1 MNRRVRGPGVPW
13 VVSRPGSFFF
23 RRRRI
28 WPVGLLL
35 AASLSKALHAQDAPG
50 YTHDDF
56 GGIGLLQMPTARMAD
71 DGELGF
77 TATRVYPFTHY
88 NVMLQPLPWMEA
100 VFRYT
105 DVSNELYGPVSLSG
119 HQKLKDKS
127 IDLKVRLWDETRYW
141 PAVSIGGRDV
151 AGTGLFSG
159 EFVVATKRFGP
170 LDLSLGMGW
179 GNVGARGNLPNPF
192 GWIYSG
198 FDQRAGNTNQQGGE
212 FNVFNYFRG
221 RAALFGGVEYQT
233 PLHWLRFKL
242 EVDGNNYQHE
252 AHNNN
257 LQQRTPL
264 NAAAL
269 FRINRNVD
277 FTVGYERG
285 TTVMGTLS
293 LHANL
298 AEHQPPAKTLDPAP
312 EPLRELTSTTA
323 APATTYAAIPSS
335 KPLEQVDWR
344 ELSHALNV
352 NAGIAVRSIGRRGSD
367 LVIHGEQQRYFYS
380 AEALGRTSRIL
391 DNRLDGSFDWFTLA
405 SESYGLPMVE
415 YTLHRPRFVEL
426 LDHQIDST
434 AFKRSIE
441 QDDPIPQPEQTLYTA
456 TPKKFDAGAAVAY
469 KQSLGGPNA
478 FVLYQVT
485 ADGSASYHFTPNL
498 WWDGLVSVNLF
509 NNYDK
514 FTYTAPSLLPRVRT
528 NIREYLTTSDI
539 TMPNFQLTG
548 TRRLADD
555 LFGMAYGGMLES
567 MYAGVGGEVLYRPFG
582 DRWAVGMDVNWVRQR
597 GFRQNFSLLG
607 YRIVTGDATVYLD
620 TGFHDVTVAVSAGRY
635 LAGDIG
641 MTLDISREFANGA
654 KMGAYATLTNK
665 SGQATGEGSFDK
677 GIYFSIPFDLLLP
690 RSSRNTATFMWE
702 PLLRDGGARLSRRY
716 TLYNMT
722 SDRDGDLFDNN
733 VDKVVE

>member
-1 MNRRVRGPGVPW
+1 MSGRVGGPGV
-13 VVSRPGSFFF
+13 GSAPFL
-23 RRRRI
+23 RRGI

-50 YTHDDF
+50 YTHNDF
-56 GGIGLLQMPTARMAD
+56 GGIGLLQTPTARMANE
-71 DGELGF
+71 GELSF
-77 TATRVYPFTHY
+77 TATRVYPFSQY
-88 NVMLQPLPWMEA
+88 NLMLQPLPWMETT
-100 VFRYT
+100 FRYT
-105 DVSNELYGPVSLSG
+105 NVSNELYGPVSLSG

-127 IDLKVRLWDETRYW
+127 IDLKVRLWDETRYL
-141 PAVSIGGRDV
+141 PAVSIGGRDI

-159 EFVVATKRFGP
+159 EFVVATKRLGP
-170 LDLSLGMGW
+170 LDLSLGLGW
-179 GNVGARGNLPNPF
+179 GNVGGRGNLPNPF
-192 GWIYSG
+192 GWLYSG
-198 FDQRAGNTNQQGGE
+198 FKQRAGNTNQQGGE

-221 RAALFGGVEYQT
+221 PTALFGGVEYQT
-233 PLHWLRFKL
+233 PLDWLRLKL
-242 EVDGNNYQHE
+242 ELDGNNYQHE
-252 AHNNN
+252 AHDNN
-257 LQQRTPL
+257 LVQRTPL

-277 FTVGYERG
+277 FSVGYERG
-285 TTVMGTLS
+285 NTVMATLS

-298 AEHQPPAKTLDPAP
+298 AEHKPPEKTLDPPP
-312 EPLRELTSTTA
+312 EPLRVLSSV
-323 APATTYAAIPSS
+323 APAQATAAAIPQA
-335 KPLEQVDWR
+335 KPPEKVDWP
-344 ELSHALNV
+344 ELVRALNE
-352 NAGIAVRSIGRRGSD
+352 NAGISVRSIGRRGSD

-380 AEALGRTSRIL
+380 AEALGRASRIL
-391 DNRLDGSFDWFTLA
+391 DNRLDGSFDWFTLG
-405 SESYGLPMVE
+405 SESYGMPMVE

-426 LDHQIDST
+426 LDHKIDST

-441 QDDPIPQPEQTLYTA
+441 QDAPIPQPEQTLYSA
-456 TPKKFDAGAAVAY
+456 TPKKFDAGVAVAY

-478 FVLYQVT
+478 FVLYQFT

-498 WWDGLVSVNLF
+498 WWDGLVSVNLL

-528 NIREYLTTSDI
+528 NIREYLTSSDI

-548 TRRLADD
+548 TRRLGND

-582 DRWAVGMDVNWVRQR
+582 DRWAIGTDVNWVRQR
-597 GFRQNFSLLG
+597 GFRQDFALRG
-607 YRIVTGDATVYLD
+607 YHIITGQTTVYMD
-620 TGFHDVTVAVSAGRY
+620 TRFHDVTVALSAGRY
-635 LAGDIG
+635 LAGDVG
-641 MTLDISREFANGA
+641 FTLDVSRQFANGT

-677 GIYFSIPFDLLLP
+677 GIYFSIPFDLMLP
-690 RSSRNTATFMWE
+690 RSSRSTATFMWE

-716 TLYNMT
+716 TLYDMT

-733 VDKVVE
+733 VDRVIE

>member
-1 MNRRVRGPGVPW
+1 M
-13 VVSRPGSFFF
+13 
-23 RRRRI
+23 
-28 WPVGLLL
+28 WPLGLLL
-35 AASLSKALHAQDAPG
+35 AASVSRALYAQEAPG

-71 DGELGF
+71 EGEISF
-77 TATRVYPFTHY
+77 TATRVYPFSQY
-88 NVMLQPLPWMEA
+88 NLMLQPLPWMETT
-100 VFRYT
+100 FRYT
-105 DVSNELYGPVSLSG
+105 NVSNELYGPVSLSG

-127 IDLKVRLWDETRYW
+127 IDLKVRLWEESRYL
-141 PAVSIGGRDV
+141 PDVSIGGRDI

-159 EFVVATKRFGP
+159 EFLVATKRLGP
-170 LDLSLGMGW
+170 LDLSLGLGW
-179 GNVGARGNLPNPF
+179 GNVGGRGNLANPF
-192 GWIYSG
+192 GFIYSG
-198 FDQRAGNTNQQGGE
+198 FKQRAGNTNQQGGE

-221 RAALFGGVEYQT
+221 PTALFGGVEYQT
-233 PLHWLRFKL
+233 PLDWLRLKL
-242 EVDGNNYQHE
+242 ELDGNNYQHE
-252 AHNNN
+252 AHGNN
-257 LQQRTPL
+257 LPQRTPF

-285 TTVMGTLS
+285 NTVMATMS

-298 AEHQPPAKTLDPAP
+298 AEHKPPEKSLDPPP
-312 EPLRELTSTTA
+312 EPLQQLTSVTPRPATTA
-323 APATTYAAIPSS
+323 AAVPSS
-335 KPLEQVDWR
+335 KPPEKVDWP
-344 ELSHALNV
+344 ELVRALND
-352 NAGIAVRSIGRRGSD
+352 NAGIAVRSISRRGSD

-380 AEALGRTSRIL
+380 AEALGRASRIL
-391 DNRLDGSFDWFTLA
+391 DNRLDGSFDWFTMS
-405 SESYGLPMVE
+405 SESYGLPMAE

-426 LDHQIDST
+426 LDHKIDST

-441 QDDPIPQPEQTLYTA
+441 QDAPIPQPEQTLYTA
-456 TPKKFDAGAAVAY
+456 TPKKFDAGVALAY

-478 FVLYQVT
+478 FVLYQFT
-485 ADGSASYHFTPNL
+485 ADGNASYHFTPNL
-498 WWDGLVSVNLF
+498 WWDGLVSVNLL

-528 NIREYLTTSDI
+528 NIREYLTSSDI

-548 TRRLADD
+548 TRRLGND

-582 DRWAVGMDVNWVRQR
+582 DRWAIGTDVNWVRQR
-597 GFRQNFSLLG
+597 GFRQDFSLRS
-607 YRIVTGDATVYLD
+607 YHIITGQTTLYMD
-620 TGFHDVTVAVSAGRY
+620 TRYHDVTVALSAGRY
-635 LAGDIG
+635 LAGDVG
-641 MTLDISREFANGA
+641 MTLDVSRQFANGT

-677 GIYFSIPFDLLLP
+677 GIYFSIPFDLMLP
-690 RSSRNTATFMWE
+690 RSSRTSASFMWE
-702 PLLRDGGARLSRRY
+702 PLLRDGGARLNRRY

-733 VDKVVE
+733 VDKVVQ

>member
-1 MNRRVRGPGVPW
+1 VNGRAGGAGVGPFVRPRRGL
-13 VVSRPGSFFF
+13 
-23 RRRRI
+23 

-35 AASLSKALHAQDAPG
+35 AASLSKALHAQDADAPG
-50 YTHDDF
+50 YTHNDF
-56 GGIGLLQMPTARMAD
+56 GGIGLLQMPTARMAHE
-71 DGELGF
+71 GEISF
-77 TATRVYPFTHY
+77 TATRVYPFSQY
-88 NVMLQPLPWMEA
+88 NLMLQPLPWMETT
-100 VFRYT
+100 FRYT
-105 DVSNELYGPVSLSG
+105 NVSNELYGPVSLSG

-127 IDLKVRLWDETRYW
+127 IDLKVRLWDESRYW
-141 PAVSIGGRDV
+141 PAVSIGGRDI

-159 EFVVATKRFGP
+159 EFVVATKRLGP
-170 LDLSLGMGW
+170 LDLSLGLGW
-179 GNVGARGNLPNPF
+179 GNVGGRGNLPNPF
-192 GWIYSG
+192 GWAYSG
-198 FDQRAGNTNQQGGE
+198 FKQRAGNTNQQGGE

-221 RAALFGGVEYQT
+221 PTALFGGVEYQT
-233 PLHWLRFKL
+233 PVSWMRLKL
-242 EVDGNNYQHE
+242 ELDGNNYQHE
-252 AHNNN
+252 ARGNN
-257 LQQRTPL
+257 LPQRTPF

-277 FTVGYERG
+277 FSVGYERG
-285 TTVMGTLS
+285 DTVMATLS

-298 AEHQPPAKTLDPAP
+298 VEHKPPEKTLDPPP
-312 EPLRELTSTTA
+312 EPLRVLTSVTP
-323 APATTYAAIPSS
+323 APATAVAIPTA
-335 KPLEQVDWR
+335 KPTENVDWP
-344 ELSHALNV
+344 ELVRALND
-352 NAGIAVRSIGRRGSD
+352 NAGIAVRSISRRGSD

-380 AEALGRTSRIL
+380 AEALGRASRIL
-391 DNRLDGSFDWFTLA
+391 DNRLDGSFDWFTLN
-405 SESYGLPMVE
+405 SESYGMPMVE
-415 YTLHRPRFVEL
+415 YTLHRPRFVDL
-426 LDHQIDST
+426 LDHKIDST

-441 QDDPIPQPEQTLYTA
+441 QDAPIPQPEQTLYTA

-478 FVLYQVT
+478 FVLYQFT

-498 WWDGLVSVNLF
+498 WWDGLVSVNLA

-528 NIREYLTTSDI
+528 NIREYLTSSDI

-548 TRRLADD
+548 TRRLGND

-582 DRWAVGMDVNWVRQR
+582 DRWAIGTDVNWVRQR
-597 GFRQNFSLLG
+597 GFRQDFALRS
-607 YRIVTGDATVYLD
+607 YHIITGQTTLYMD
-620 TGFHDVTVAVSAGRY
+620 TRYHDVTVALSAGRY
-635 LAGDIG
+635 LAGDVG
-641 MTLDISREFANGA
+641 FTLDVSRQFANGT

-677 GIYFSIPFDLLLP
+677 GIYFSIPFDLMLP
-690 RSSRNTATFMWE
+690 RSSRSTATFMWE
-702 PLLRDGGARLSRRY
+702 PLLRDGGARLNRRY

>member
-1 MNRRVRGPGVPW
+1 M
-13 VVSRPGSFFF
+13 
-23 RRRRI
+23 
-28 WPVGLLL
+28 GLLL
-35 AASLSKALHAQDAPG
+35 AVSLSKALHAQDAPG

-71 DGELGF
+71 DGEISF
-77 TATRVYPFTHY
+77 TATRVYPFSQY
-88 NVMLQPLPWMEA
+88 NLMLQPLPWMETT
-100 VFRYT
+100 FRYT
-105 DVSNELYGPVSLSG
+105 NVSNELYGPVSLSG

-127 IDLKVRLWDETRYW
+127 IDLKVRLWNETRYL
-141 PAVSIGGRDV
+141 PDVSIGGRDI

-159 EFVVATKRFGP
+159 EFLVATKRLGP
-170 LDLSLGMGW
+170 LDLSLGLGW
-179 GNVGARGNLPNPF
+179 GNVGGRGNLANPF
-192 GWIYSG
+192 DFIYSG
-198 FDQRAGNTNQQGGE
+198 FKQRAGNTNQQGGE

-221 RAALFGGVEYQT
+221 PTALFGGVEYQT
-233 PLHWLRFKL
+233 PLDWLRLKL
-242 EVDGNNYQHE
+242 ELDGNNYQHE

-257 LQQRTPL
+257 LEQRTPF

-277 FTVGYERG
+277 FSVGYERG
-285 TTVMGTLS
+285 TTVMATLS

-298 AEHQPPAKTLDPAP
+298 AEHKPPEKTMDPPP
-312 EPLRELTSTTA
+312 EPLRSLPSVAPKQATA
-323 APATTYAAIPSS
+323 VAAIPPS
-335 KPLEQVDWR
+335 KPPEKVDWP
-344 ELSHALNV
+344 ELVRALND
-352 NAGIAVRSIGRRGSD
+352 NAGISVRSISRRGSD

-380 AEALGRTSRIL
+380 AEALGRVSRIL
-391 DNRLDGSFDWFTLA
+391 DNRLDGNFDWFTLS

-415 YTLHRPRFVEL
+415 YTLHRSRFVDL
-426 LDHQIDST
+426 LDHKIDST

-441 QDDPIPQPEQTLYTA
+441 QDAPIPQPEQTLYSA
-456 TPKKFDAGAAVAY
+456 TPKKFDAGVALAY

-478 FVLYQVT
+478 FVLYQFT

-498 WWDGLVSVNLF
+498 WWDGLASVNLL

-528 NIREYLTTSDI
+528 NIREYLTSSDI

-548 TRRLADD
+548 TRQLGND

-582 DRWAVGMDVNWVRQR
+582 DRWAIGTDVNWVRQR
-597 GFRQNFSLLG
+597 GFKQDFSLRS
-607 YRIVTGDATVYLD
+607 YHIITGQTTLYMD
-620 TGFHDVTVAVSAGRY
+620 TRFHDVTVALSAGRY
-635 LAGDIG
+635 LAGDVG
-641 MTLDISREFANGA
+641 MTLDISRQFANGT

-677 GIYFSIPFDLLLP
+677 GIYFSIPFDLMLP
-690 RSSRNTATFMWE
+690 RSSRSTATFMWE
-702 PLLRDGGARLSRRY
+702 PLLRDGGARLNRRY

>member
-1 MNRRVRGPGVPW
+1 M
-13 VVSRPGSFFF
+13 
-23 RRRRI
+23 
-28 WPVGLLL
+28 GLLL
-35 AASLSKALHAQDAPG
+35 AVSLSKALHAQDAPG

-71 DGELGF
+71 DGEISF
-77 TATRVYPFTHY
+77 TATRVYPFSQY
-88 NVMLQPLPWMEA
+88 NLMLQPLPWMETT
-100 VFRYT
+100 FRYT
-105 DVSNELYGPVSLSG
+105 NVSNELYGPVSLSG

-127 IDLKVRLWDETRYW
+127 IDLKVRLWNETRYL
-141 PAVSIGGRDV
+141 PDVSIGGRDI

-159 EFVVATKRFGP
+159 EFLVATKRLGP
-170 LDLSLGMGW
+170 LDLSLGLGW
-179 GNVGARGNLPNPF
+179 GNVGGRGNLANPF
-192 GWIYSG
+192 GFIYSG
-198 FDQRAGNTNQQGGE
+198 FKQRAGNTNQQGGE

-221 RAALFGGVEYQT
+221 PTALFGGVEYQT
-233 PLHWLRFKL
+233 PLDWLRLKL
-242 EVDGNNYQHE
+242 ELDGNNYQHE

-257 LQQRTPL
+257 LEQRTPF

-277 FTVGYERG
+277 FSVGYERG
-285 TTVMGTLS
+285 TTVMATLS

-298 AEHQPPAKTLDPAP
+298 AEHKPPEKTMDPPP
-312 EPLRELTSTTA
+312 EPLRSLPSVAPKQATA
-323 APATTYAAIPSS
+323 VAAIPPS
-335 KPLEQVDWR
+335 KPPEKVDWP
-344 ELSHALNV
+344 ELVRALND
-352 NAGIAVRSIGRRGSD
+352 NAGISVRSISRRGSD

-380 AEALGRTSRIL
+380 AEALGRVSRIL
-391 DNRLDGSFDWFTLA
+391 DNRLDGNFDWFTLS

-415 YTLHRPRFVEL
+415 YTLHRSRFVDL
-426 LDHQIDST
+426 LDHKIDST

-441 QDDPIPQPEQTLYTA
+441 QDAPIPQPEQTLYSA
-456 TPKKFDAGAAVAY
+456 TPKKFDAGVALAY

-478 FVLYQVT
+478 FVLYQFT

-498 WWDGLVSVNLF
+498 WWDGLVSVNLL

-528 NIREYLTTSDI
+528 NIREYLTSSDI

-548 TRRLADD
+548 TRQLGND

-582 DRWAVGMDVNWVRQR
+582 DRWAIGTDVNWVRQR
-597 GFRQNFSLLG
+597 GFKQDFSLRS
-607 YRIVTGDATVYLD
+607 YHIITGQTTLYMD
-620 TGFHDVTVAVSAGRY
+620 TRFHDVTVALSAGRY
-635 LAGDIG
+635 LAGDVG
-641 MTLDISREFANGA
+641 MTLDISRQFANGT

-677 GIYFSIPFDLLLP
+677 GIYFSIPFDLMLP
-690 RSSRNTATFMWE
+690 RSSRSTATFMWE
-702 PLLRDGGARLSRRY
+702 PLLRDGGARLNRRY